1 MSSETKNLYYLFK
14 EGAVQEEP
22 WEWPDLE
29 TMCRDGGLS
38 LDSLIFMPDENE
50 WRKAGETDLAPLIN
64 QVARAGGG
72 TDDDEAETLAIH
84 EAYER
89 ALEQIE
95 QSPELLV
102 GLLNAAEIAA
112 AMGNHEAAWEH
123 YQQALQQHPYH
134 PRAVQEA
141 KKNLLPADWVR
152 LRYLKKPPS
161 IWYRVESIF
170 TYPLSHGPLY
180 VAIPTLVLGGLWWI
194 PGGALAG
201 GVILYLWAIQVIR
214 ASGLLEPRPP
224 TWQGMFSEPKEALVK
239 PILLAIVIGA
249 ELYLPFL
256 IFGQMFAASGAA
268 PNALAAIQGSPFLIV
283 FIFTVS
289 LVYLPAV
296 LVLGTSPVAA
306 MTSAF
311 NPLQVV
317 KMIGKMDREY
327 MAATGYIVLMFSLW
341 GMINL
346 GLEKIPVAGRII
358 ATFLGVYI
366 MITSG
371 LVLGRL
377 QARFKEQITD

>member
-1 MSSETKNLYYLFK
+1 
-14 EGAVQEEP
+14 
-22 WEWPDLE
+22 
-29 TMCRDGGLS
+29 
-38 LDSLIFMPDENE
+38 
-50 WRKAGETDLAPLIN
+50 
-64 QVARAGGG
+64 
-72 TDDDEAETLAIH
+72 
-84 EAYER
+84 
-89 ALEQIE
+89 
-95 QSPELLV
+95 
-102 GLLNAAEIAA
+102 
-112 AMGNHEAAWEH
+112 
-123 YQQALQQHPYH
+123 
-134 PRAVQEA
+134 
-141 KKNLLPADWVR
+141 
-152 LRYLKKPPS
+152 
-161 IWYRVESIF
+161 
-170 TYPLSHGPLY
+170 
-180 VAIPTLVLGGLWWI
+180 
-194 PGGALAG
+194 
-201 GVILYLWAIQVIR
+201 
-214 ASGLLEPRPP
+214 
-224 TWQGMFSEPKEALVK
+224 MFSEPKEALVK
-239 PILLAIVIGA
+239 PMLLAVVIGA